1 MTIDVLIPG
10 LSLRS
15 NPWAEISERLRR
27 IHQFHSAYSSIS
39 IGVFINFNRRIHQFQ
54 SAYSSISIGV
64 FIQFQTDALLTGDI
78 CGRVTGGATAA
89 EVVIHDAL
97 ENSIE
102 ADLGTE
108 ANKLAD
114 FRDIRHA
121 ARHVLE
127 SFLVRLVV
135 RHKHDRGI

>member
-15 NPWAEISERLRR
+15 NPGLKLANAFGVFINFNRR

-39 IGVFINFNRRIHQFQ
+39 IGVC
-54 SAYSSISIGV
+54 
-64 FIQFQTDALLTGDI
+64 IQFQTDALLTGDI
-78 CGRVTGGATAA
+78 CGLVSGGATAA

-102 ADLGTE
+102 TNLGTE
-108 ANKLAD
+108 ADKLAD
-114 FRDIRHA
+114 LRD
-121 ARHVLE
+121 
-127 SFLVRLVV
+127 
-135 RHKHDRGI
+135 